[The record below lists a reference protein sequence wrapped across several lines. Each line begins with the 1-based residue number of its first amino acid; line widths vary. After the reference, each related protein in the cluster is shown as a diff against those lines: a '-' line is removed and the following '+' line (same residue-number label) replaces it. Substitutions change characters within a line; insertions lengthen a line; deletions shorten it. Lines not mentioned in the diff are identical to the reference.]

1 VNLFTVSPEVQER
14 GRVERVASI
23 LEVLKRVEILK
34 PLSGEEMKR
43 LAEGARAHRYA
54 LGEPIV
60 RQGEEGDSF
69 FVITSG
75 RVEVSASDETGAR
88 AVLAQLGGGDFF
100 GEMSLLTGERRSAT
114 VTALEDTEMI
124 VVDKANFAQVIT
136 ANPSIAQSL
145 SEILERRLIENAAKM
160 AELERARPKE
170 KSAVES
176 RDSLLK
182 RIRSF
187 FRL

>member
-1 VNLFTVSPEVQER
+1 
-14 GRVERVASI
+14 
-23 LEVLKRVEILK
+23 
-34 PLSGEEMKR
+34 M
-43 LAEGARAHRYA
+43 AEGARVHQYA
-54 LGEPIV
+54 VGESIV

-75 RVEVSASDETGAR
+75 GVEVSGSDETGAS
-88 AVLAQLGGGDFF
+88 VILAQLGGGDFF

-114 VTALEDTEMI
+114 VKALEDTMTI

-145 SEILERRLIENAAKM
+145 SEILERRLTNTAAKM
-160 AELERARPKE
+160 AKLESTRPKE
-170 KSAVES
+170 KSAVAS